1 MDAPQSAPPTVALD
15 SAGRVAEDV
24 RCRSCGY
31 NLRGISPQG
40 RCPECQT
47 EVGRSIRAGV
57 LRACDRYWV
66 RQLAGGVSWIIGWIL
81 FGVFLLLGWRFVG
94 RVLAITPG
102 LVIILGL
109 LVIGVGLVGG
119 WMITA
124 ADPDGAAAER
134 RVSARRVA
142 RYTMVTWA
150 LSYGAII
157 GISVTRT
164 LVPGP
169 WMTALPVMLGV
180 AAYVALCIHG
190 RELALR
196 LPDHWL
202 ARQTR
207 IVTWGIGSTAAL
219 GMLLILL
226 LSAVGLGPLGVSLW
240 MFGLVPLMGLY
251 GLWTIVLLF
260 RYRQAFRLAAGVAA
274 PPGVT

>member
-1 MDAPQSAPPTVALD
+1 MDAPQSATLTVALD

-31 NLRGISPQG
+31 NLRGISPEG

-57 LRACDRYWV
+57 LRDCDRNWI
-66 RQLAGGVSWIIGWIL
+66 RQLAGGVSWIIGSIL
-81 FGVFLLLGWRFVG
+81 LGVFLLLVWRFVG
-94 RVLAITPG
+94 RVLAITPR

-142 RYTMVTWA
+142 RYTMVAWA
-150 LSYGAII
+150 LSHGAT
-157 GISVTRT
+157 GIPWPR
-164 LVPGP
+164 VPGT
-169 WMTALPVMLGV
+169 WMTALPVFLGV
-180 AAYVALCIHG
+180 AAFVALCMHG
-190 RELALR
+190 TALALR

-207 IVTWGIGSTAAL
+207 IVMWGIGSTAAL
-219 GMLLILL
+219 GMLLILV

-240 MFGLVPLMGLY
+240 MFGLAPLMGLY
-251 GLWTIVLLF
+251 GLWTFILLL
-260 RYRQAFRLAAGVAA
+260 RYRQAFRLAAGGAA

>member
-1 MDAPQSAPPTVALD
+1 MDAPQSAPPSVALD
-15 SAGRVAEDV
+15 SAGRVAADL

-31 NLRGISPQG
+31 NLRGISPEG
-40 RCPECQT
+40 RCPECQA
-47 EVGRSIRAGV
+47 EVGKSIRAGV
-57 LRACDRYWV
+57 LGDCDRNWV
-66 RQLAGGVSWIIGWIL
+66 RQLAGGVSWIIESIL
-81 FGVFLLLGWRFVG
+81 FGVFLLLAWQFVG
-94 RVLAITPG
+94 RVLAITPR
-102 LVIILGL
+102 LVLSL

-142 RYTMVTWA
+142 RYTMVAWA
-150 LSYGAII
+150 LCHGAT
-157 GISVTRT
+157 GIPWPR
-164 LVPGP
+164 VPGT
-169 WMTALPVMLGV
+169 WMTALPVFLGV
-180 AAYVALCIHG
+180 AAFVALCTHG

-207 IVTWGIGSTAAL
+207 IVMWGFGSTAGL
-219 GMLLILL
+219 GMLLILV

-240 MFGLVPLMGLY
+240 MFGLAPLMGLY
-251 GLWTIVLLF
+251 GLWSFVLLF